1 MSPPVEGNDIF
12 DIGGTPGRPIGRAWM
27 IQALLLA
34 IGDLADARILR
45 ILLLSLLIT
54 LLLFTGAG
62 IAGGWMLN
70 GVDPCGWLLDDS
82 CPLDASA
89 SGFGALLLTLLG
101 IWFLFPAIAIGVIS
115 GFVDR
120 IAEAV
125 ERRHYPEA
133 LAGARPMGIAAG
145 AWLGLRSSAR
155 LILYNLVALPFYIL
169 LIVTG
174 IGPLILFVAVNGLA
188 LGRDLGEM
196 VAARHGDRAGRVLW
210 LDRTKGQRALMGII
224 VTGIFLV
231 PFVNLL
237 APVIGAAMATHL
249 YQRR

>member
-1 MSPPVEGNDIF
+1 
-12 DIGGTPGRPIGRAWM
+12 M
-27 IQALLLA
+27 IQALILS

-45 ILLLSLLIT
+45 ILLLSMLVTLLI
-54 LLLFTGAG
+54 FVVAG
-62 IAGGWMLN
+62 VAGGWMLD
-70 GVDPCGWLLDDS
+70 GADPCGWLLDES

-89 SGFGALLLTLLG
+89 SGFGALLLTLIG

-115 GFVDR
+115 AFIDR

-133 LAGARPMGIAAG
+133 LAGARPMGIGAG
-145 AWLGLRSSAR
+145 ALLGLRSSLR
-155 LILYNLVALPFYIL
+155 LIVYNLVALPFYII

-174 IGPLILFVAVNGLA
+174 IGPLILFVLVNGVA

-196 VAARHGDRAGRVLW
+196 VAARHGDRTERILW
-210 LDRTKGQRALMGII
+210 LDRTRGQRALMGII

-231 PFVNLL
+231 PFINLL
-237 APVIGAAMATHL
+237 APVLGAAMATHL
-249 YQRR
+249 YQRRERG

>member
-1 MSPPVEGNDIF
+1 
-12 DIGGTPGRPIGRAWM
+12 M
-27 IQALLLA
+27 IQALTLA

-45 ILLLSLLIT
+45 ILLVSLLIT
-54 LLLFTGAG
+54 LLIFVGVGVLAGFLLDGA
-62 IAGGWMLN
+62 
-70 GVDPCGWLLDDS
+70 DPCGWLLDES
-82 CPLDASA
+82 CPLGASA

-133 LAGARPMGIAAG
+133 LANARPMGLAGG
-145 AWLGLRSSAR
+145 AWLGLRSSLR
-155 LILYNLVALPFYIL
+155 LIVYNLVALPFYIL

-188 LGRDLGEM
+188 IGRDLGEM
-196 VAARHGDRAGRVLW
+196 AAARHGGRAERVLW
-210 LDRTKGQRALMGII
+210 LDRTKGPRALMGII

-237 APVIGAAMATHL
+237 APVLGAAMATHL
-249 YQRR
+249 YHRRPPG

>member
-1 MSPPVEGNDIF
+1 
-12 DIGGTPGRPIGRAWM
+12 M
-27 IQALLLA
+27 IQALILS

-54 LLLFTGAG
+54 LLIFVVAG
-62 IAGGWMLN
+62 VAGGWMLD
-70 GVDPCGWLLDDS
+70 GTDPCGSLLDES

-89 SGFGALLLTLLG
+89 SGFGALLLTLIG

-115 GFVDR
+115 AFIDR

-133 LAGARPMGIAAG
+133 LAGARPMGIGAG
-145 AWLGLRSSAR
+145 ALLGLRSSLR
-155 LILYNLVALPFYIL
+155 LIVYNLIALPFYIIL
-169 LIVTG
+169 MVTG
-174 IGPLILFVAVNGLA
+174 IGPLILFVLVNGVA

-196 VAARHGDRAGRVLW
+196 AAARHGGRSERILW
-210 LDRTKGQRALMGII
+210 LDRTRGQRALMGII

-231 PFVNLL
+231 PFLNLL
-237 APVIGAAMATHL
+237 APVLGAAMATHL
-249 YQRR
+249 YHRRERG